1 MLKAGRKFPKF
12 GRGSCDILNLNILYE
27 GKHNDV
33 ERIPSLSHTH
43 LLTFINDFFTWMYV
57 SSEVGVSGAS
67 VESSVISRI
76 FPTEHIC
83 QVKNVNYPPSHINN
97 TCTVGSTMA
106 DISTF
111 IKRQLFRRN
120 ETFLLLLLFVAL
132 IFVFL
137 LNQKVGCDVK
147 NDSLPQKAIKTNE
160 QSIPVELETFLFI
173 MILTAPNG
181 KERRDAMRKTWL
193 SNLETLHSSV
203 VPRFVIGIK
212 ELSLEDMKNVE
223 EENSRHHDIIFL
235 PELKDAYK
243 DLPSKVL
250 QALKWI
256 DQHANF
262 SYLLKVDDDS
272 FVRLNVILNDLQ
284 STYSMKRLYWGFFR
298 GDAHVKFAGPWAE
311 KNWNLCDRYLPYAQ
325 GGGYVLSRDL
335 VNFIARNSDF
345 LQKFNS
351 EDVSVG
357 K

>member
-1 MLKAGRKFPKF
+1 
-12 GRGSCDILNLNILYE
+12 
-27 GKHNDV
+27 
-33 ERIPSLSHTH
+33 
-43 LLTFINDFFTWMYV
+43 
-57 SSEVGVSGAS
+57 
-67 VESSVISRI
+67 
-76 FPTEHIC
+76 
-83 QVKNVNYPPSHINN
+83 
-97 TCTVGSTMA
+97 MA

-132 IFVFL
+132 IFIFI

-272 FVRLNVILNDLQ
+272 FVRLNVILNELQ

-298 GDAHVKFAGPWAE
+298 GDAHVKFTGPWAE

-357 K
+357 TWLAPLQVNRVHDYRFDTEYRSRGCNNLHIVSHKQSVSDMYQKHRQLQKDGKLCHQETHLMNSFIYNWSVPPTKCCKRMGGIP

>member
-1 MLKAGRKFPKF
+1 
-12 GRGSCDILNLNILYE
+12 
-27 GKHNDV
+27 
-33 ERIPSLSHTH
+33 
-43 LLTFINDFFTWMYV
+43 
-57 SSEVGVSGAS
+57 
-67 VESSVISRI
+67 
-76 FPTEHIC
+76 
-83 QVKNVNYPPSHINN
+83 
-97 TCTVGSTMA
+97 MA

-147 NDSLPQKAIKTNE
+147 NDSLPQTAIKTNE

-223 EENSRHHDIIFL
+223 EENTRHHDIIFL

-272 FVRLNVILNDLQ
+272 FVRLNVILNELQ

-298 GDAHVKFAGPWAE
+298 GDAHVKFTGPWAE

-357 K
+357 KWSMFRDGK